1 MGAGKLLKTRI
12 LAQMTEDRPDNRTQ
26 RLQALLW
33 LGFAAACVWLLLA
46 LSPILTPFL
55 LAAILAYIGNPATG
69 WLARHRVPR
78 PLAALL
84 VILGLIGALTLLA
97 LTLVPLLQKEVSLIA
112 ERLPATLT
120 LLQTKLDPWLQKRLG
135 IDLPLDPASF
145 NALVRKNQDAAQQ
158 LLGHVLTTLG
168 SSGLA
173 LVAFV
178 ANLLLLPVVMF
189 YLLKDWDSL
198 LHRIEDLIPRRF
210 HNLALRLA
218 REVDAVLA
226 EFLRGQLAVMLLLAL
241 YYSLGLWLAGLEFAL
256 PVGLLTGLLIF
267 IPYVGFATGLIL
279 ALVAA
284 LLQFQGL
291 GLVLAVAIVYGGGQ
305 ILESVVLTPWLVGE
319 RIGLHP
325 VAVIFALMAFGQLF
339 GFFGILI
346 ALPASA
352 ALLVGLRELQRH
364 YKASPFYLNS

>member
-1 MGAGKLLKTRI
+1 
-12 LAQMTEDRPDNRTQ
+12 MTDNRPDKRAQ

-33 LGFAAACVWLLLA
+33 LGFAGACVWLLLQ
-46 LSPILTPFL
+46 LSPILSPFL
-55 LAAILAYIGNPATG
+55 LAAILAYIANPATA
-69 WLARHRVPR
+69 WLSRHRLPR

-84 VILGLIGALTLLA
+84 VILGLIGLLILLA
-97 LTLVPLLQKEVSLIA
+97 LTLVPLLQKEIALIA
-112 ERLPATLT
+112 ERLPGTLS
-120 LLQTKLDPWLQKRLG
+120 LLQTKLDPWLQRHFGL
-135 IDLPLDPASF
+135 DLPLDPASL
-145 NALVRKNQDAAQQ
+145 NALMRKNQEAAQQ
-158 LLGHVLTTLG
+158 LLGHLLSTLG

-173 LVAFV
+173 LAAFI

-198 LHRIEDLIPRRF
+198 LQRLEDLIPRRF
-210 HNLALRLA
+210 HSLSLRLA
-218 REVDAVLA
+218 GEVDAVLA

-241 YYSLGLWLAGLEFAL
+241 YYGLGLWLAGLEFAL

-267 IPYVGFATGLIL
+267 IPYVGFASGLLL
-279 ALVAA
+279 ALLAA
-284 LLQFQGL
+284 LLQFQGP
-291 GLVLAVAIVYGGGQ
+291 GLVLAVALVYGGGQ

>member
-1 MGAGKLLKTRI
+1 
-12 LAQMTEDRPDNRTQ
+12 MTDFRPHIRVQ

-33 LGFAAACVWLLLA
+33 LGLAVGGIWLLNR

-55 LAAILAYIGNPATG
+55 LAAILAYIGNPAAS

-78 PLAALL
+78 ALAALL
-84 VILGLIGALTLLA
+84 VILGMIGVIVLLA
-97 LTLVPLLQKEVSLIA
+97 LTLVPLLQKEATLIG
-112 ERLPATLT
+112 ERLPTAIT
-120 LLQTKLDPWLQKRLG
+120 LLQTKLDPWLQRRFG

-145 NALVRKNQDAAQQ
+145 NAMVRKNQEAAQQ
-158 LLGHVLTTLG
+158 VLGHVLSTLG
-168 SSGLA
+168 YSGLA
-173 LVAFV
+173 LITFL

-189 YLLKDWDSL
+189 YLLKDWEGL
-198 LHRIEDLIPRRF
+198 LARIEDLIPRRF
-210 HNLALRLA
+210 LDTALRLA
-218 REVDAVLA
+218 KEVDAVLA
-226 EFLRGQLAVMLLLAL
+226 EFLRGQLAVMLLLAV
-241 YYSLGLWLAGLEFAL
+241 YYCLGLSLAGLEFAL

-267 IPYVGFATGLIL
+267 IPYVGFASGL
-279 ALVAA
+279 ALAIVAA

-291 GLVLAVAIVYGGGQ
+291 GLVLAVGIVYGGGQ
-305 ILESVVLTPWLVGE
+305 VLESVVLTPWLVGE

-364 YKASPFYLNS
+364 YKASPFYLNT

>member
-1 MGAGKLLKTRI
+1 
-12 LAQMTEDRPDNRTQ
+12 MTEDRPDNRAQ

-55 LAAILAYIGNPATG
+55 LAAILAYIGNPASG

-158 LLGHVLTTLG
+158 ILGHVLTTLG

-267 IPYVGFATGLIL
+267 IPYVGFATGLLL

>member
-1 MGAGKLLKTRI
+1 MNLDPNFVHGITVLSSLGLAGLMSPELLV
-12 LAQMTEDRPDNRTQ
+12 
-26 RLQALLW
+26 
-33 LGFAAACVWLLLA
+33 LGLLLA
-46 LSPILTPFL
+46 GDGRNPRMKT
-55 LAAILAYIGNPATG
+55 AAFSAGT
-69 WLARHRVPR
+69 V
-78 PLAALL
+78 
-84 VILGLIGALTLLA
+84 LGL
-97 LTLVPLLQKEVSLIA
+97 V
-112 ERLPATLT
+112 
-120 LLQTKLDPWLQKRLG
+120 
-135 IDLPLDPASF
+135 
-145 NALVRKNQDAAQQ
+145 AAM
-158 LLGHVLTTLG
+158 
-168 SSGLA
+168 
-173 LVAFV
+173 VAGF
-178 ANLLLLPVVMF
+178 
-189 YLLKDWDSL
+189 
-198 LHRIEDLIPRRF
+198 
-210 HNLALRLA
+210 
-218 REVDAVLA
+218 
-226 EFLRGQLAVMLLLAL
+226 
-241 YYSLGLWLAGLEFAL
+241 
-256 PVGLLTGLLIF
+256 LLTGLLIF